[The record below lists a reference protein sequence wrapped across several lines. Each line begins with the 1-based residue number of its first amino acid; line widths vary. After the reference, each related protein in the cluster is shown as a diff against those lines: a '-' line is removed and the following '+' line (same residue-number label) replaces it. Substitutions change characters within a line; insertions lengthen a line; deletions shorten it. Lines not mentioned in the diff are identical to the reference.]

1 MMSNAKA
8 RAKGGRES
16 WLASW
21 LALGGA
27 AGCGRGRCEATSAR
41 QRRQKQKFEESE
53 ERHNHGATFPCVGG
67 GSVCVCVFN
76 P

>member
-27 AGCGRGRCEATSAR
+27 AGCGRGRCEARGNLSQAA
-41 QRRQKQKFEESE
+41 KAK
-53 ERHNHGATFPCVGG
+53 VKI
-67 GSVCVCVFN
+67 
-76 P
+76 